1 MSRCRACDKLLE
13 ETELLRKDDNGN
25 FVDFCNECH
34 YESTVAALWGDYAT
48 ETDDSLADMLKQM
61 SGLT

>member
-13 ETELLRKDDNGN
+13 ETELLRKDANND
-25 FVDFCNECH
+25 FVDLCNECH

-48 ETDDSLADMLKQM
+48 ETDDSLADMLKEI

>member
-34 YESTVAALWGDYAT
+34 YESTVAAFVGRLC
-48 ETDDSLADMLKQM
+48 
-61 SGLT
+61 SGN